1 MAAPHRSGPRSA
13 FRRFLQSESAGGL
26 VLMAAS
32 AAALVIA
39 NSPLAGAYEDALHFK
54 IGGVSLLHAVND
66 GLMAVFFLL
75 VGLEIK
81 RELIAGELASWQKR
95 ILPGVAAVGGMIV
108 PALIFVAINAGPSG
122 AIRGWAVPAA
132 TDIAFSLAIL
142 GLLGSR
148 APVSLK
154 IFLTALAILDDLG
167 AVAIIALFYAHD
179 LAPLMLLLAA
189 LTFVGLLALGYFG
202 VTRLAPYLVLGVLLW
217 FLVLNS
223 GVHAT
228 VAGVLLAATIPLGAG
243 GTVKNTA
250 PLVRMENCLHLWVTF
265 AVLPIFGFANAGVS
279 ILGVEPAAF
288 LNPVT
293 LGIALGLFAGK
304 QAGVFGAIGLA
315 VRSGIAVL
323 PHRATYL
330 QAYGVSVLCGVG
342 FTMSLFIGLL
352 AYSGSPVLID
362 DTKLGVLLGS
372 VLSALVGWMVLRL
385 APGRAPG
392 EHAKGAAGP

>member
-1 MAAPHRSGPRSA
+1 VAAPHRSGPRSA

-39 NSPLAGAYEDALHFK
+39 NSPLAGAYEDVLHFK
-54 IGGVSLLHAVND
+54 IGGVILLHAVND

-95 ILPGVAAVGGMIV
+95 ILPGVAALGGMIV

-202 VTRLAPYLVLGVLLW
+202 VNQLGPYLVLGVLLW

-228 VAGVLLAATIPLGAG
+228 VAGALLAATIPLGAG

-250 PLVRMENCLHLWVTF
+250 PLVRLENCLHPWVTF

-279 ILGVEPAAF
+279 ILGV
-288 LNPVT
+288 
-293 LGIALGLFAGK
+293 
-304 QAGVFGAIGLA
+304 
-315 VRSGIAVL
+315 
-323 PHRATYL
+323 
-330 QAYGVSVLCGVG
+330 
-342 FTMSLFIGLL
+342 
-352 AYSGSPVLID
+352 
-362 DTKLGVLLGS
+362 
-372 VLSALVGWMVLRL
+372 
-385 APGRAPG
+385 
-392 EHAKGAAGP
+392 